1 MTHCLSSLSSNTTE
15 IKITLFEDF
24 ETFIRGNQQSLRK
37 ELKMFFFQG
46 FLPTLSS
53 LHRQS
58 QRYMFVLSKP
68 KDTNTTTKR
77 LHNQALF
84 QITWTAW
91 NLRNVNI
98 YWRWN
103 CHTSYGCFI
112 KLPYRPLASIVTG
125 KANCAAKVRPI
136 FIIVVIFMW
145 PPLQSCV
152 WSMSCLRVRYC
163 SICAVM
169 CWYLRMRR
177 ISVLGICNTLFF
189 SVLLFFTTKLRFRV
203 RA

>member
-1 MTHCLSSLSSNTTE
+1 
-15 IKITLFEDF
+15 
-24 ETFIRGNQQSLRK
+24 
-37 ELKMFFFQG
+37 MFFFQG

-77 LHNQALF
+77 LHNQAVF

-98 YWRWN
+98 YWRWS

-112 KLPYRPLASIVTG
+112 KLPRWPLASIVTG

-136 FIIVVIFMW
+136 FIIVIT
-145 PPLQSCV
+145 LCEHLCS
-152 WSMSCLRVRYC
+152 RVFGVC
-163 SICAVM
+163 HVCELDI
-169 CWYLRMRR
+169 
-177 ISVLGICNTLFF
+177 VLF
-189 SVLLFFTTKLRFRV
+189 V
-203 RA
+203 R